1 MKEWGK
7 PERTMAE
14 VADVLKARKG
24 GRIYGREVK
33 DKQIKKRGR
42 EKEKEGKKGKSK
54 EKAYF
59 QI

>member
-33 DKQIKKRGR
+33 I
-42 EKEKEGKKGKSK
+42 SK
-54 EKAYF
+54 
-59 QI
+59 